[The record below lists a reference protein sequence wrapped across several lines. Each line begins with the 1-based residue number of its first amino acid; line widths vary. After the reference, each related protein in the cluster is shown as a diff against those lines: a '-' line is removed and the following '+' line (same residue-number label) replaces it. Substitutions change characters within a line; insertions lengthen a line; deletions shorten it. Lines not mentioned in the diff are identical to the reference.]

1 MQGQGKTTYHQQ
13 VTYCGKPRCRKCR
26 EGIGHG
32 PYWYAYQIVNGQTTR
47 TYIGKHLPPDVLV
60 PKDVKPTDTGEPAM
74 SGKNLLSTPPIAVPL
89 LRVFTLG
96 QLRLER
102 SSFSNSTTNDNP
114 DPSNAQWQVVTEA
127 AWQQRQDNQ
136 VRALLGYLLCSPGRR
151 AHRSELQAALW
162 STGDNE
168 TSVRRMN
175 KTIQSL
181 QRVLSYGN
189 GGRGHAFVETEGQAA
204 GVGIQPLRL
213 DDDWLILAGQEC
225 VWVDAD
231 VFEEML
237 QTGVNGIVSLNE
249 EVSAKIS
256 PGNTQEIP
264 GDQQMALQQREQL
277 LQTALALYNGDF
289 LPEER
294 DAEWVLQRCQ
304 SLRSAWVA
312 AMLELTDLYTARNAL
327 ADAIKILDRLRAK
340 DPTNEAAVQRLMIAL
355 GLPRRFEALR
365 AYQRFENILRNEHNA
380 KPSQKTLEL
389 WEALRQGK
397 ELPMPEQ
404 LIRLPAI
411 QPLQRPARNG
421 AVGTGLVPV
430 HGEADG
436 SESLPSDQVAG
447 QPISA
452 ASPPPGIH
460 LFSHS
465 ASSEII
471 GRTHQSPLIGREQEM
486 QCLRNLLQ
494 EVTEGVRRQLSDQR
508 RASGIPLDT
517 QRYPQCLLLMGE
529 AGIGKTRLAEEM
541 SREAHNHDWT
551 VVWSRLYPQ
560 ESSIPYRL
568 WIDALRKILDL
579 SNSILPTIDP
589 NVLRPLTPL
598 LPEIAELLPASV
610 RDHAAMFNPILDAS
624 SLREAICNLLK
635 TISKSIPLVIVLDD
649 IQWADTDSQQLLGF
663 LARLVYGY
671 PIVFLGTC
679 RDTEIPKSQSHPL
692 RNIVAHM
699 QRERAIKTLEVAP
712 LTPEQI
718 GTLVSNVSQLSDSL
732 IRNIQEKAA
741 GNPYFAEELAR
752 STPPTLPNTVKA
764 ALEHRIRRLSRDCQ
778 QLLKNAAVLGG
789 TFEFSLICA
798 MEASGRAEESEALT
812 DDDTVLTLLE
822 EALRARVLTEEETGT
837 RILYHFWHPL
847 LVDSLYEKVSGLR
860 RAKLHLKA
868 ADVLARMNRGRE
880 EEVAAT
886 IADHLIKGDAEPVRI
901 ARFSELAG
909 NRAYTIFAYQDAVR
923 HYRQAVDYLLSANEQ
938 EHQERLLFLF
948 EQIAECTSVQGNY
961 AEARDLYEQALLLH
975 RQRQA
980 KLQNSAEQAREA
992 QLQALLLIE
1001 IGLNWRYTGDNVR
1014 AWECCTQSEQILLEA
1029 GISTGHAWSRLS
1041 YLQSNLYRLDG
1052 RFDEALAASQKALEL
1067 FVNQPEQKQLK
1078 IEKDSGSGHTLV
1090 QRALSGNLINLGR
1103 IHRQLGTV
1111 AQSWGQL
1118 TMALEH
1124 QSKALAVF
1132 EQYDD
1137 KRQIAHVSCNIGY
1150 IHLKKAEYE
1159 LARKAL
1165 LRAFDLADRIGDTPL
1180 VALVISNLGE
1190 LAASIGNLG
1199 EAEDLYRD
1207 ALGRAESTV
1216 DRDREYLC
1224 RWSAGLGEVLQRY
1237 DKLAEATHYLCRAW
1251 HIARELHSQPCI
1263 ALVLLAMGNLRTAQ
1277 ASALG
1282 DDLDSL
1288 GYESREAPTK
1298 QRLLA
1303 HARRDLE
1310 RALGLERLEMET
1322 HTRALLA
1329 LAHVS
1334 LLQQKHEEAEAL
1346 LSQVRAAARCYE
1358 LAQVE
1363 IQANKSR

>member
-1 MQGQGKTTYHQQ
+1 
-13 VTYCGKPRCRKCR
+13 
-26 EGIGHG
+26 
-32 PYWYAYQIVNGQTTR
+32 
-47 TYIGKHLPPDVLV
+47 
-60 PKDVKPTDTGEPAM
+60 M

-102 SSFSNSTTNDNP
+102 SSFSNSTANDNP
-114 DPSNAQWQVVTEA
+114 GLSNAQWQVVTEA

-136 VRALLGYLLCSPGRR
+136 VRALLGYLLCCPDRR
-151 AHRSELQAALW
+151 AHRLELQAVLW
-162 STGDNE
+162 PTGDNE

-181 QRVLSYGN
+181 QRVLSYGT
-189 GGRGHAFVETEGQAA
+189 GGRGHAFVETEGQAT

-225 VWVDAD
+225 IWVDAD

-237 QTGVNGIVSLNE
+237 QTGVTSIVSLDGE
-249 EVSAKIS
+249 ASATIS

-264 GDQQMALQQREQL
+264 GDRQMALQREQL

-294 DAEWVLQRCQ
+294 DAEWVLLRRQ

-340 DPTNEAAVQRLMIAL
+340 DPTNEAAVQRLMIVL

-397 ELPMPEQ
+397 ELPGSEQ
-404 LIRLPAI
+404 SVRLPAI
-411 QPLQRPARNG
+411 KPLQRPQAEASPG
-421 AVGTGLVPV
+421 SAQGTGQGTDLSALAATPQGPTASVRFPT
-430 HGEADG
+430 EM
-436 SESLPSDQVAG
+436 SESFFSDMAQTAD
-447 QPISA
+447 QPVSA
-452 ASPPPGIH
+452 ASPSPGTH

-494 EVTEGVRRQLSDQR
+494 EVAEGVRRQLSDQR

-541 SREAHNHDWT
+541 SREAHKNDWT

-579 SNSILPTIDP
+579 SNSILSTVDP

-610 RDHAAMFNPILDAS
+610 RDQAAMFNPIPDAS
-624 SLREAICNLLK
+624 GLREAICNLLK

-679 RDTEIPKSQSHPL
+679 RDTEIPKDQSHPL

-752 STPPTLPNTVKA
+752 SKPPTLPNTVKA
-764 ALEHRIRRLSRDCQ
+764 ALENRIRRLSRDCQ
-778 QLLKNAAVLGG
+778 QLLKMAAVLGG

-798 MEASGRAEESEALT
+798 MEAGGHAEETEALT

-822 EALRARVLTEEETGT
+822 EALRERVLTEEETGT

-961 AEARDLYEQALLLH
+961 AEARDLYEQALILH

-980 KLQNSAEQAREA
+980 RLQDSAEQAREA

-1001 IGLNWRYTGDNVR
+1001 IGLNWRYTGDNIR
-1014 AWECCTQSEQILLEA
+1014 AWECCAQSEQILREA

-1041 YLQSNLYRLDG
+1041 YFQSNLYRLEG

-1090 QRALSGNLINLGR
+1090 QRALAGNLINLGR

-1111 AQSWGQL
+1111 AQSRGQL
-1118 TMALEH
+1118 TMALVH

-1165 LRAFDLADRIGDTPL
+1165 LRAFDLAHRIGDMPL

-1216 DRDREYLC
+1216 DQDREYVC
-1224 RWSAGLGEVLQRY
+1224 RWCVGLGEVLQEH

-1263 ALVLLAMGNLRTAQ
+1263 ALAFVGMGNLRIAQ
-1277 ASALG
+1277 ASAL
-1282 DDLDSL
+1282 DDNLDTL
-1288 GYESREAPTK
+1288 GYPSKEALTK

-1303 HARRDLE
+1303 HARVDLE

-1329 LAHVS
+1329 LAQVS
-1334 LLQQKHEEAEAL
+1334 LLQQRHEEAQEL
-1346 LSQVRAAARCYE
+1346 LSQVRAEARRYE
-1358 LAQVE
+1358 LVQVE
-1363 IQANKSR
+1363 IQADKLQ

>member
-32 PYWYAYQIVNGQTTR
+32 PYWYAYRIVNGQTTR
-47 TYIGKHLPPDVLV
+47 TYIGKNLPPDAMALM
-60 PKDVKPTDTGEPAM
+60 DVKPTNIGEPAM
-74 SGKNLLSTPPIAVPL
+74 SGKASLSTPPIAVPL
-89 LRVFTLG
+89 LRVFTLV
-96 QLRLER
+96 QFRLER
-102 SSFSNSTTNDNP
+102 SFFTNSAIKSNP
-114 DPSNAQWQVVTEA
+114 EASNAQWQVVTHP

-136 VRALLGYLLCSPGRR
+136 IRALLGYLLCCPGRR
-151 AHRSELQAALW
+151 ARLPELLAALW
-162 STGDNE
+162 PADDNE
-168 TSVRRMN
+168 TSTRLMH

-181 QRVLSYGN
+181 QRVLGHGSGGN
-189 GGRGHAFVETEGQAA
+189 RRTFGETDGQAA
-204 GVGIQPLRL
+204 EVSIQPLRI
-213 DDDWLILAGQEC
+213 DDDWLILAGSEC
-225 VWVDAD
+225 IWVDAD

-237 QTGVNGIVSLNE
+237 QTGVDRIVSLGGE
-249 EVSAKIS
+249 LSEKAGSR
-256 PGNTQEIP
+256 NTQEVQ
-264 GDQQMALQQREQL
+264 DSHQMFLQREQL
-277 LQTALALYNGDF
+277 LHTALALYNGDF

-294 DAEWVLQRCQ
+294 DAEWVLRRRQ
-304 SLRSAWVA
+304 SLRHAWVA
-312 AMLELTDLYTARNAL
+312 AVLELADLYTARNAL
-327 ADAIKILDRLRAK
+327 ADAVKLLDRLLAK
-340 DPTNEAAVQRLMIAL
+340 DPTNEAAVQRLMIVL

-365 AYQRFENILRNEHNA
+365 SYQRFENILHSEYHA

-389 WEALRQGK
+389 YEALRQGQ
-397 ELPMPEQ
+397 ELPTPEQ
-404 LIRLPAI
+404 LLGLSGLRSQPEVVSKRMVGDREERGKPLPYEKADQAI
-411 QPLQRPARNG
+411 FKEGDKSLSY
-421 AVGTGLVPV
+421 
-430 HGEADG
+430 GEAI
-436 SESLPSDQVAG
+436 PV
-447 QPISA
+447 
-452 ASPPPGIH
+452 
-460 LFSHS
+460 FSHS
-465 ASSEII
+465 APSETI
-471 GRTHQSPLIGREQEM
+471 GRIHQSPLIGREREM
-486 QCLRNLLQ
+486 QTFRALLQ
-494 EVTEGVRRQLSDQR
+494 EVEEGVRRQLNDQR

-541 SREAHNHDWT
+541 SQEAHKNAWT

-568 WIDALRKILDL
+568 WIDALRKILDF
-579 SNSILPTIDP
+579 SAGILTTIDP
-589 NVLRPLTPL
+589 NVLRPLAIL
-598 LPEIAELLPASV
+598 LPEIAGLLPRSM
-610 RDHAAMFNPILDAS
+610 RDQGILNPILDAS
-624 SLREAICNLLK
+624 SLRDAICNLLK
-635 TISKSIPLVIVLDD
+635 TISKSMPLVVVLDD

-663 LARLVYGY
+663 LARLVYGC
-671 PIVFLGTC
+671 PIIFLGTC
-679 RDTEIPKSQSHPL
+679 RDTEIPKDPSHPL

-699 QRERAIKTLEVAP
+699 QRERAIKTVEVSP

-718 GTLVSNVSQLSDSL
+718 GKLVSHVSQLSDNL
-732 IRNIQEKAA
+732 IKNIQERAA

-764 ALEHRIRRLSRDCQ
+764 ALEHRIRRLSRECQ

-789 TFEFSLICA
+789 TFELSLICA
-798 MEASGRAEESEALT
+798 METGGSAEESEDMA
-812 DDDTVLTLLE
+812 DEDTVLDLLD
-822 EALRARVLTEEETGT
+822 EALKAGVLTEEETRT
-837 RILYHFWHPL
+837 RILYRFWHPL
-847 LVDSLYEKVSGLR
+847 LVVSLYESVSGRR

-868 ADVLARMNRGRE
+868 ADILQRMNRGSE

-886 IADHLIKGDAEPVRI
+886 IADHLIKGDAEPIRI

-909 NRAYTIFAYQDAVR
+909 NRAYAIFAYQDAVR
-923 HYRQAVDYLLSANEQ
+923 HYRQAVDYLLDANEQ
-938 EHQERLLFLF
+938 EYQGRLLFLL

-961 AEARDLYEQALLLH
+961 AEARDLYEQALSLH

-980 KLQNSAEQAREA
+980 TLQNRAEQVREA

-1014 AWECCTQSEQILLEA
+1014 AWECCTQSEQILREA
-1029 GISTGHAWSRLS
+1029 GISTGHAWSRLY

-1067 FVNQPEQKQLK
+1067 FVHQPEQKHIK
-1078 IEKDSGSGHTLV
+1078 TGKNGDSGYTLV
-1090 QRALSGNLINLGR
+1090 QRTLSGNLINLGR
-1103 IHRQLGTV
+1103 IHRQIGTV
-1111 AQSWGQL
+1111 AQSRGQL

-1124 QSKALAVF
+1124 QSNALAVF

-1165 LRAFDLADRIGDTPL
+1165 LRALDLADRIGDMPL

-1190 LAASIGNLG
+1190 LAASIGNLA

-1207 ALGRAESTV
+1207 ALRRAESTV
-1216 DRDREYLC
+1216 DQDREYVC
-1224 RWSAGLGEVLQRY
+1224 RWCVGLGEVLQEH

-1263 ALVLLAMGNLRTAQ
+1263 ALALVGMGNLRIAQ

-1282 DDLDSL
+1282 DNLDTS
-1288 GYESREAPTK
+1288 GYPGKEALMK

-1303 HARRDLE
+1303 LARVDLE

-1329 LAHVS
+1329 LAQVS
-1334 LLQQKHEEAEAL
+1334 LLQQKHEEAEEL
-1346 LSQVRAAARCYE
+1346 LSQVRAEARRYE
-1358 LAQVE
+1358 LTQVE
-1363 IQANKSR
+1363 IQANKLQ